1 MTILASQ
8 FPVYQ
13 PAMRVISNITNGFPA
28 IVTTTFNHQ
37 YHTGLIVRLDIP
49 AGYGMT
55 SANQKSGAIIVTGDT
70 TFSIDIDTTNFV
82 PFTTPPSYPQNA
94 QYPQV
99 VPIGE
104 LNIYLEY
111 ATVNVLPY
119 SR

>member
-49 AGYGMT
+49 VGYGMAE
-55 SANQKSGAIIVTGDT
+55 ANQKSGSIVVIDDT
-70 TFSIDIDTTNFV
+70 NFSIDIDTTNFV
-82 PFTTPPSYPQNA
+82 PFTTPANYPENA
-94 QYPQV
+94 QYPLC
-99 VPIGE
+99 VPFGE
-104 LNIYLEY
+104 DNIYLAY
-111 ATVNVLPY
+111 ATQNVLPY
-119 SR
+119 AG